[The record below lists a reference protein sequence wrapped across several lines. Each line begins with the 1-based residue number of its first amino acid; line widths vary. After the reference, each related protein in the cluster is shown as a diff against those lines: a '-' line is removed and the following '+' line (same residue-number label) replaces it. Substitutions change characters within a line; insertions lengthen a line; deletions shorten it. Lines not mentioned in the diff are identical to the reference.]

1 MKEFDLIYKRIGVS
15 FDTYLGESFFEDK
28 MHFIFSDVEKAGIS
42 RISEGA
48 LAIFFPDDV
57 LPPLLIR
64 KKDGSTLYSTRDL
77 ATDLYRLK
85 EYGNDVVIINEV
97 GSEQSQ
103 YFQQIYAIEEMLGY
117 FKKGQ
122 RVHIKHGLYRLPEG
136 KMSTRE
142 GNVILLDQVLDDA
155 AENALSLC
163 GGDKK
168 IAEIVALG
176 ALKFNDLVRDPESD
190 ITFSWEKILNV
201 KGDSGPYVQYTAV
214 RIGSLVQKAFKSGM
228 SIPEDIALIKLSEDD
243 RELLRILEGFFES
256 LNNARQ
262 RYATSP
268 IALYLLKLCHE
279 YNKYYNTYNVIN
291 DKNVNGLVISI
302 AVREVLELGLNL
314 LGIGLPEKM

>member
-1 MKEFDLIYKRIGVS
+1 M
-15 FDTYLGESFFEDK
+15 
-28 MHFIFSDVEKAGIS
+28 
-42 RISEGA
+42 
-48 LAIFFPDDV
+48 
-57 LPPLLIR
+57 
-64 KKDGSTLYSTRDL
+64 
-77 ATDLYRLK
+77 
-85 EYGNDVVIINEV
+85 
-97 GSEQSQ
+97 
-103 YFQQIYAIEEMLGY
+103 
-117 FKKGQ
+117 
-122 RVHIKHGLYRLPEG
+122 
-136 KMSTRE
+136 
-142 GNVILLDQVLDDA
+142 
-155 AENALSLC
+155 
-163 GGDKK
+163 
-168 IAEIVALG
+168 
-176 ALKFNDLVRDPESD
+176 
-190 ITFSWEKILNV
+190 